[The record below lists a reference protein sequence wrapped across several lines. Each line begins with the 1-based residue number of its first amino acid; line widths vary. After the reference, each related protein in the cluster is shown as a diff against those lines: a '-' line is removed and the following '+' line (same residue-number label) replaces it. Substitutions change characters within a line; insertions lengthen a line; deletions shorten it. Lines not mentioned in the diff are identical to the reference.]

1 MEPCALAE
9 GVVEGVVLVA
19 STAAADTTFRR
30 KPTTSP
36 DPAKRH
42 SCAQVC
48 RTSNLLRVFF
58 RRVTAPPS

>member
-30 KPTTSP
+30 KLTTSP

-42 SCAQVC
+42 SCA
-48 RTSNLLRVFF
+48 
-58 RRVTAPPS
+58 